1 VDVGIDIGD
10 VGYGM
15 DMLYQYNQDEYWM
28 DWVDVMHRTM
38 QKSIPASESITM

>member
-1 VDVGIDIGD
+1 VPVLEIAFVDVGIDIGD

-28 DWVDVMHRTM
+28 D
-38 QKSIPASESITM
+38 